1 MNQHEVNAAP
11 ANSEQVRVRLD
22 ISYDG
27 TDFHGWA
34 SQKGD
39 LRTVQGVLEDKLS
52 LVTRHPITLVVA
64 GRTDARVHADGQVA
78 HADIPAEAFEQR
90 SLTRPEDL
98 VRRLSRMLPPDIRLS
113 AATSAP
119 EGFDARFSALRR
131 HYVYRVTTSDAGPR
145 PVRSRDT
152 AVWRKS
158 VNLEKVQAAADALL
172 GLNNFAAYCKAR
184 EGATTIRELQ
194 KFEWRDVSTAS
205 EPETYEAHVVADAF
219 CWSMVRSLVGACLTV
234 GEGRRAQSFT
244 ADLLEETERSSAVPV
259 APANGLNLV
268 LVDYPADADLAERA
282 MATRAV
288 RTQD

>member
-1 MNQHEVNAAP
+1 MNQHEVTAAP
-11 ANSEQVRVRLD
+11 ANSEHVRVRLD

-64 GRTDARVHADGQVA
+64 GRTDAGVHADGQVA

-90 SLTRPEDL
+90 SLNRPEDL
-98 VRRLSRMLPPDIRLS
+98 VRRLSRMLPRDIRLS

-158 VNLEKVQAAADALL
+158 VEQDKVQSAADALL

-268 LVDYPADADLAERA
+268 QVDYPADADLAERA